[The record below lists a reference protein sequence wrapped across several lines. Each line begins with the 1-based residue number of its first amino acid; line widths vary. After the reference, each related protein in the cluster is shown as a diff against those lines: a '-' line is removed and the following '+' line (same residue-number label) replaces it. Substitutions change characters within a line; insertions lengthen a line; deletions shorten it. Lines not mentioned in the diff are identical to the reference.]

1 MSSQSSVVPTVAPF
15 KGGGQWMVGGGLAG
29 VLLLAATFLGA
40 GANPS
45 QALFS
50 YLVAFAYW
58 GGIALGAL
66 VLLMILHTF
75 KAKWV
80 VVLRRTIEVMAAC
93 LPLFALL
100 FIPIALGMKHL
111 YIWVDPP
118 ADLGHKALHHL
129 HHKAAYLNVPFF
141 LARTAFYLAL
151 AVVLSQRLFGLSVKQ
166 DLSGEVNLTRK
177 QRYLSAAT
185 LPLIAL
191 VFSFAA
197 FDWLMSLNPLW
208 FSTIFGVYYFAG
220 SFLAAISLLAVTSD
234 VARGKDLFG
243 ELMTPEHTH
252 SVGKLMLAFTCF
264 WGYIGFS
271 QLMLI
276 WIANLPEEV
285 PFYIVRFKQGWAW
298 LGVFLI
304 VGHFVLPFA
313 ALLSRS
319 LKRDRRKLAAVG
331 IWILMIHYLDLY
343 WLVMPT
349 LHPEGSAFHWSNVT
363 AFAGVGLLAIAFGV
377 WRLRGR
383 FTVPVKDPYLGHSLR
398 YRQP

>member
-1 MSSQSSVVPTVAPF
+1 MSSQSSPIPAVAPF
-15 KGGGQWMVGGGLAG
+15 KGGGQWLVGGGLG
-29 VLLLAATFLGA
+29 GVVLLALTFLGLA
-40 GANPS
+40 SDPR

-66 VLLMILHTF
+66 LFLMILHTF
-75 KAKWV
+75 KARWM
-80 VVLRRTIEVMAAC
+80 VVLRRAIEVMAGSV
-93 LPLFALL
+93 PLFALL

-141 LARTAFYLAL
+141 LGRTAFYFAL
-151 AVVLSQRLFGLSVKQ
+151 TIFLSQRLFGWSVKQ
-166 DLSGEVNLTRK
+166 DQSGEINLTRK
-177 QRYLSAAT
+177 QRSLSAGG
-185 LPLIAL
+185 LPFIAL

-208 FSTIFGVYYFAG
+208 FSTIFGVYFFAG
-220 SFLAAISLLAVTSD
+220 SFLSAISLLAVTSD

-243 ELMTPEHTH
+243 DLVTPEHTH

-264 WGYIGFS
+264 WAYIGFS

-285 PFYIVRFKQGWAW
+285 PFFIVRFKHGWAW

-304 VGHFVLPFA
+304 IGHFFLPFG

-319 LKRDRRKLAAVG
+319 LKRSRRWLAAVG
-331 IWILMIHYLDLY
+331 IWILMIHYLDIY

-349 LHPEGSAFHWSNVT
+349 LRPEGSAFHWSNVT
-363 AFAGVGLLAIAFGV
+363 AFAGVGLLAIAFCV

-383 FTVPVKDPYLGHSLR
+383 FTIPVKDPYLATSLR